1 MKVILGIILFIII
14 GSFVVFLLP
23 LAISIIVAYFMFSD
37 GNIVRGIIAIVVGL
51 LCTIFYCWYMFSDD
65 HGGYSGGS
73 YSGYSGGSI
82 SGDVDDDCPYC
93 GSGDTD
99 GNHCYTCD
107 DDF

>member
-23 LAISIIVAYFMFSD
+23 LAIGGVVAWVMFS
-37 GNIVRGIIAIVVGL
+37 
-51 LCTIFYCWYMFSDD
+51 
-65 HGGYSGGS
+65 
-73 YSGYSGGSI
+73 
-82 SGDVDDDCPYC
+82 
-93 GSGDTD
+93 D